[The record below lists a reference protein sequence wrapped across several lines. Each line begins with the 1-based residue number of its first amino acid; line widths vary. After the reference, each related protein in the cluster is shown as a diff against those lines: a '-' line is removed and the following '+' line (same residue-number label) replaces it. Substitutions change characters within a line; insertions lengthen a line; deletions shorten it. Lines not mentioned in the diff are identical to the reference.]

1 MMTQIDQLGSQIF
14 SASSR
19 DFIQYQSTV
28 FPQSLPLAVSL
39 LSSTILHPLLLA
51 PELEEAKASA
61 SYEIREAWAK
71 APTIMQEVVHS
82 TAFGGKTL
90 GMPTICPE
98 TQLGR
103 LGEDEFR
110 GYMRD
115 WYRPERMVVAGYGIP
130 HEELVEL
137 VEKHFGELPA
147 PASTASPSAHQG
159 RSSRPSRAKTFATVS
174 SAPITPQ
181 SLQSDFAQ
189 LLDAKA
195 IYTGGQTFIDRPD
208 EEFVH
213 LFIGFESLHATDPE
227 VVSSTSS
234 PCSGAD
240 ISTRIV
246 RRGGDELP
254 LTRRLFLLA
263 RRSGQG
269 HVLATP
275 PKRPQPPL
283 PGRSL
288 SIPPSM
294 L

>member
-1 MMTQIDQLGSQIF
+1 MMTQIDQLGSHMF
-14 SASSR
+14 NASSR

-39 LSSTILHPLLLA
+39 LSSTILHPLLLP

-71 APTIMQEVVHS
+71 ATTIMQEVVHA

-98 TQLGR
+98 NQLGL

-115 WYRPERMVVAGYGIP
+115 WFRPERMVVAGYGIP

-147 PASTASPSAHQG
+147 PASASASTSSASVIQG

-174 SAPITPQ
+174 SAPVTPQ

-189 LLDAKA
+189 LADAKA
-195 IYTGGQTFIDRPD
+195 VYTGGQNFIDRPD

-213 LFIGFESLHATDPE
+213 LFIGFESLHATDPD
-227 VVSSTSS
+227 VVSCSS
-234 PCSGAD
+234 F
-240 ISTRIV
+240 T
-246 RRGGDELP
+246 
-254 LTRRLFLLA
+254 
-263 RRSGQG
+263 
-269 HVLATP
+269 
-275 PKRPQPPL
+275 
-283 PGRSL
+283 
-288 SIPPSM
+288 
-294 L
+294 